1 MSNFVLLNPA
11 QHSKLKVITE
21 RSEAYGDAVNYVM
34 TFPFEFRNIQSCYP
48 IFFQKDSAS
57 DAYYPIALLGFEQ
70 NENLFLDNPGW
81 SAPYVP
87 LMIRRQP
94 FLIGYQTDAND
105 PEKRNP
111 MVSIDM
117 DNPRVNENDGE
128 ALFLEHGGTSDFL
141 QQATENLELIHQ
153 AHDHST
159 KFMAKL
165 AELELIEAFSMTI
178 TLSNGSENQLL
189 GFYALN
195 EEKVQGLSGEVLADL
210 NQQGF
215 LQPLF
220 MVIAS
225 QSCVRDLVDRKN
237 KLSTQA

>member
-21 RSEAYGDAVNYVM
+21 RSQAYGDAVNYVM

-94 FLIGYQTDAND
+94 FLIGYQADAND

-165 AELELIEAFSMTI
+165 AELELIEAFSMTV

>member
-1 MSNFVLLNPA
+1 MSNFELLNPA
-11 QHSKLKVITE
+11 QHSDLKVITE
-21 RSEAYGDAVNYVM
+21 RSADYGDAVNYVM
-34 TFPFEFRNIQSCYP
+34 TFPFEFRNIQHCYP
-48 IFFQKDSAS
+48 IFFQKDATSSAFF
-57 DAYYPIALLGFEQ
+57 PIALLGFEQ

-81 SAPYVP
+81 NAPYVP

-105 PEKRNP
+105 PNQRNP

-117 DNPRVNENDGE
+117 DNPRVNETDGE

-141 QQATENLELIHQ
+141 QQATESLELIHQ
-153 AHDHST
+153 AHEHSA

-165 AELELIEAFSMTI
+165 AELELLEAFSMTVK
-178 TLSNGSENQLL
+178 LNNGSENQLL
-189 GFYALN
+189 GFYTLN
-195 EEKVQGLSGEVLADL
+195 EEKVQNLSGDVLSQL

-225 QSCVRDLVDRKN
+225 HSCVSDLVERKN
-237 KLSTQA
+237 KQVA